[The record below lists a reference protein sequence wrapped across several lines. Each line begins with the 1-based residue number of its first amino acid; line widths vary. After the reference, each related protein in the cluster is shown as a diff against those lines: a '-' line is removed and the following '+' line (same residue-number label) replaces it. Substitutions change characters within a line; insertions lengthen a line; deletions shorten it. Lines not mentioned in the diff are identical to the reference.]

1 VFRTKDGG
9 QHWENISA
17 NLPQAPVTYLQPVGN
32 RLVVSTDVGVF
43 ITQASSIR
51 WYSLGSGLP
60 NAPVT
65 WLRYVPRND
74 RLYAA
79 TFGRSVWSIAMP

>member
-1 VFRTKDGG
+1 
-9 QHWENISA
+9 
-17 NLPQAPVTYLQPVGN
+17 VTYIQPVGD
-32 RLVVSTDVGVF
+32 RLVVGRDVGVF
-43 ITQASSIR
+43 ISSASSIR
-51 WYSLGSGLP
+51 WYSLGGGLP

-65 WLRYVPRND
+65 WLRYVPSND